1 MKIRYF
7 ESHEHQKYNP
17 LRSAKYAINGLKYA
31 FSNEPNLWIQFVVGW
46 TFFGIN
52 MVFDQS
58 ILAVA
63 NLIFMAMVMSFELI
77 NTIVENLCDLIDPT
91 YNPKIKVIKD
101 LGAGAVLVTALVWL
115 LIIIFG
121 LVKILIWFLVR

>member
-1 MKIRYF
+1 
-7 ESHEHQKYNP
+7 
-17 LRSAKYAINGLKYA
+17 
-31 FSNEPNLWIQFVVGW
+31 
-46 TFFGIN
+46 
-52 MVFDQS
+52 
-58 ILAVA
+58 LAVA

-121 LVKILIWFLVR
+121 IVKILIWFLVR